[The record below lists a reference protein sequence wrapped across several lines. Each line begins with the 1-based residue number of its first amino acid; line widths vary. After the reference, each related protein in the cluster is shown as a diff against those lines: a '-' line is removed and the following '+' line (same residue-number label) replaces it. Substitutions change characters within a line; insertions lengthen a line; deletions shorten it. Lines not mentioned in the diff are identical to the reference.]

1 MAVDNFSAFKRLM
14 IKRNSELNVQA
25 QAMLSQYNPEIAVK
39 DLNPSKIGA
48 AEGLTEKERKEI

>member
-1 MAVDNFSAFKRLM
+1 M

-25 QAMLSQYNPEIAVK
+25 QAMLAQSNPETAAK
-39 DLNPSKIGA
+39 DLNPSKIGT